1 MITNTVPPIAEP
13 GKQRALLTHDRM
25 LGRRVYIHS
34 IVRFAV
40 SATVAAGTLFA
51 ERVVGITGL
60 DVTGIL
66 TVAAAIA
73 LYNAVILALIFS
85 HRLGTPPDRVAW
97 LRVLKHAATLL
108 DYVALTVIIWFL
120 GGIRSPFVAFYLFHI
135 IIASVL
141 LPLRTAVISAVT
153 AAAMLIGL
161 ALAELTGLLPP
172 RLPAGAVIDSGPADG
187 RSVAT
192 ILVVNI
198 FLFGLTTV
206 LVTSLAHMLRHGEQ
220 QLLDQADKLER
231 LNAQRRDLLHLTL
244 HNLQSPVAAAG
255 MLLRNLGN
263 GLCGPLT
270 AQQSEQLERSL
281 YRLDSISGFIRDL
294 GVLARLESDDI
305 ATHTEPID
313 LADLIDSVVAEYS
326 EPAKTRM
333 HTVTIECR
341 GGPVAIGIPRL
352 VREALVNYIS
362 NAIKYTPDGGAI
374 RVEAS
379 ADKGRVRVAVTDNGI
394 GIPPEKHGRVFSEF
408 VRFAPKDPRLGR
420 VDGTGLGLSI
430 VKKSIEFQ
438 SGSVGFTSQ
447 PGRGSTFWLE
457 LPAADSSRPLQRAGF
472 GPSRDESVRSSEA

>member
-1 MITNTVPPIAEP
+1 MIHPTVPPIAET

-40 SATVAAGTLFA
+40 AATVAAGTLFA
-51 ERVVGITGL
+51 ERVVGVTGL

-66 TVAAAIA
+66 TIAAAIA
-73 LYNAVILALIFS
+73 LYNVVILALAFS
-85 HRLGTPPDRVAW
+85 HRLGTPPDRIVR

-108 DYVALTVIIWFL
+108 DYIALTVIIWFL
-120 GGIRSPFVAFYLFHI
+120 GGVRSPFVAFYLFHI

-141 LPLRTAVISAVT
+141 LPLRTAVVSALT
-153 AAAMLIGL
+153 AAALLTGL
-161 ALAELTGLLPP
+161 ALVELTGILPP
-172 RLPAGAVIDSGPADG
+172 RLPAGAVIETGPADG

-206 LVTSLAHMLRHGEQ
+206 LLTSLAHMLRHGEQ

-255 MLLRNLGN
+255 MLLRNLAN

-270 AQQSEQLERSL
+270 APQSEQLDRSL

-305 ATHTEPID
+305 ATHAEPVD
-313 LADLIDSVVAEYS
+313 LAELIDSVVAEYN
-326 EPAKTRM
+326 EPLKSRM
-333 HTVTIECR
+333 HSVTVECR

-352 VREALVNYIS
+352 VREALVNYLS
-362 NAIKYTPDGGAI
+362 NAIKYTPDGGEI
-374 RVEAS
+374 RIKAS
-379 ADKGRVRVAVTDNGI
+379 GVDGRVRVAVTDNGV
-394 GIPPEKHGRVFSEF
+394 GIAPEKHARVFSEF
-408 VRFAPKDPRLGR
+408 VRLTTKDPRLGR

-438 SGSVGFTSQ
+438 AGSVGFTSR
-447 PGRGSTFWLE
+447 PGRGSTFWFE
-457 LPAADSSRPLQRAGF
+457 LPAAECPPDVQRPAF
-472 GPSRDESVRSSEA
+472 GPSRDESVRSNEA